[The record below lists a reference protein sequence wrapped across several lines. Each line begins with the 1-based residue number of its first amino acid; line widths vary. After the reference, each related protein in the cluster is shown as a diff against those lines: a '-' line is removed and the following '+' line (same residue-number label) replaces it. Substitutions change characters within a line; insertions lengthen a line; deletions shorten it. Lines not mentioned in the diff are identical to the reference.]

1 MKLKSLALIGAA
13 LFFGCSKQDEE
24 ALLPQL
30 TAEAQYIKSGI
41 ACGLCAGTCM
51 DTLLI
56 TPDKLY
62 YKKIIWGEE
71 EPKSEIIE
79 QSFTRKGWE
88 NLLGL
93 IDLQEFES
101 LDLESCSRCLDGC
114 DNWLE
119 VNSAGIHNSI
129 SFPWNAYPAEVD
141 SLTKALNSIREQV
154 NTQ

>member
-1 MKLKSLALIGAA
+1 MKLKNLAVIAAA

-51 DTLLI
+51 DTLLV

-62 YKKIIWGEE
+62 YKKIIWGTG
-71 EPKSEIIE
+71 EPKSEIME

-88 NLLGL
+88 NLIGL
-93 IDLQEFES
+93 INLQEFEN
-101 LDLESCSRCLDGC
+101 LELESCSRCADGC
-114 DNWLE
+114 DHWLE
-119 VNSAGIHNSI
+119 VNSAGVHNSI
-129 SFPWNAYPAEVD
+129 SFPWNAFPAEVD
-141 SLTKALNSIREQV
+141 SLTKALNSIRAQV
-154 NTQ
+154 NNQ